1 MRSAKSEED
10 WEAAYEEYVR
20 VAVVQAREYWQWH
33 STHDEAW
40 MCC

>member
-1 MRSAKSEED
+1 MRPAKSEED

-20 VAVVQAREYWQWH
+20 VAVVQAREYWQWL